1 MSTYYVDVNYKLFL
15 GFIRAIKSNM
25 EKNISYDYTICH
37 YDEIGIKGRNRRVF
51 EDKLIENLKN
61 GLVSEA
67 PGSFEYVKRIS
78 GRVIIKLSEKGK
90 KDIKKVEKVLSQT
103 FGIAYFTFAFYCP
116 QDIDSIKVKVL
127 AKMSMKK
134 FKTFR
139 ITSQRSKKDF
149 HLTSQEINVEV
160 GAYIVDNIKD
170 IKVKLEKPTINCFI
184 EIADNF
190 AFIYFDKI
198 KGPGGLPIGVSGKA
212 LLLVSGGIDSPVAA
226 YYLMKRGLEVCYI
239 HFHSLPYTSQVSLD
253 KVESLVGVLNNFQH
267 KSKIYFVP
275 FSEIQKEIMLNV
287 PDKFRIIFYR
297 RFMYKIAEEVAKK
310 EKIIVLGTGESLGQ
324 VASQTAENLTAT
336 EDAVKILILRPL
348 IGFDK
353 KEIIKIALDIGTYD
367 ISIIPHEDCCSLFL
381 PKNPETRANL
391 DEIKKVEKVFNIR
404 KIIKEAL
411 KNIEIKKSSSL

>member
-1 MSTYYVDVNYKLFL
+1 
-15 GFIRAIKSNM
+15 M
-25 EKNISYDYTICH
+25 EKNVFYDYAICH
-37 YDEIGIKGRNRRVF
+37 YDEIGLKGRNRKVF
-51 EDKLIENLKN
+51 EGKLVDNIKN
-61 GLVSEA
+61 GLVLRT

-90 KDIKKVEKVLSQT
+90 NDIKEIEEVLGRT
-103 FGIAYFTFAFYCP
+103 FGIAYFTFAFSSS
-116 QDIDSIKVKVL
+116 QDIGSIKARVL
-127 AKMSMKK
+127 SLMAVKK

-149 HLTSQEINVEV
+149 PLTSQDINIEV
-160 GAYIVDNIKD
+160 GAHVLDNIKN
-170 IKVKLEKPTINCFI
+170 IKVKLENPAINCFI

-190 AFIYFDKI
+190 VFIYFDKL
-198 KGPGGLPIGVSGKA
+198 KGLGGLPIGISGKA

-239 HFHSLPYTSQVSLD
+239 HFHSLPYTSQSSLD
-253 KVESLVGVLNNFQH
+253 KVESLVSVLDNFQY

-275 FSEIQKEIMLNV
+275 FSEIQKEVMLNA

-297 RFMYKIAEEVAKK
+297 RFMFKIAEEVAKK
-310 EKIIVLGTGESLGQ
+310 EKIIALGTGEALGQ
-324 VASQTAENLTAT
+324 VASQTVENLIAI

-353 KEIIKIALDIGTYD
+353 KEIIKKALEIGTYD

-381 PKNPETRANL
+381 PKNPETKADLN
-391 DEIKKVEKVFNIR
+391 EIKKAEKAFNIR
-404 KIIKEAL
+404 KIVKEAL
-411 KNIEIKKSSSL
+411 KNIEIKKSF

>member
-1 MSTYYVDVNYKLFL
+1 
-15 GFIRAIKSNM
+15 M
-25 EKNISYDYTICH
+25 EKNIFYDYVICH
-37 YDEIGIKGRNRRVF
+37 YDEIGIKGRNRGVF
-51 EDKLIENLKN
+51 EDKLIENIKD
-61 GLVSEA
+61 GLTAET
-67 PGSFEYVKRIS
+67 PGNFEHVKRIS

-90 KDIKKVEKVLSQT
+90 KDIKKIEKVLSRT
-103 FGIAYFTFAFYCP
+103 FGIAYFTFAFSCS
-116 QDIDSIKVKVL
+116 QDIDSIKAKVL
-127 AKMSMKK
+127 ANMSMKK
-134 FKTFR
+134 FRTFR

-170 IKVKLEKPTINCFI
+170 IKVKLEKPTVNCFI
-184 EIADNF
+184 EIVDNF
-190 AFIYFDKI
+190 TFIYFDKI
-198 KGPGGLPIGVSGKA
+198 NGPGGLPIGVSGKA

-226 YYLMKRGLEVCYI
+226 YYLMKRGLEVRYI

-275 FSEIQKEIMLNV
+275 FSDIQKEIMLNV

-297 RFMYKIAEEVAKK
+297 RFMFKIAEEVARK

-336 EDAVKILILRPL
+336 EDAVKMLILRPL

-353 KEIIKIALDIGTYD
+353 KEIIKVALNIGTYE

-381 PKNPETRANL
+381 PKNPETKANL
-391 DEIKKVEKVFNIR
+391 DEVKKVEKVFNIK

-411 KNIEIKKSSSL
+411 KNIEIKKKS